1 MKKARYQTESIG
13 HFGLATKYY
22 THFTSPIRRYPDLQI
37 HRIIKE
43 NIHQKLNKKR
53 LEHYDTILEDI
64 CFKSSTM
71 ERQAE
76 EAERESIKYK
86 KCEYM
91 LSHIGEEFIGV
102 ISGMT
107 NFGFYVE
114 LENTIEGLVHI
125 ASLKNDYYNYIEDE
139 YKIVGDIIG
148 ESVIVKVLDVDKLSK
163 TIDFSLI
170 KKI

>member
-1 MKKARYQTESIG
+1 MAN
-13 HFGLATKYY
+13 KYY

-91 LSHIGEEFIGV
+91 LSHIGEEFIGF
-102 ISGMT
+102 ISSMA

-125 ASLKNDYYNYIEDE
+125 ASLKDDYYNYIEDE
-139 YKIVGDIIG
+139 YKIVGDITKISYSIG

>member
-1 MKKARYQTESIG
+1 
-13 HFGLATKYY
+13 
-22 THFTSPIRRYPDLQI
+22 
-37 HRIIKE
+37 
-43 NIHQKLNKKR
+43 
-53 LEHYDTILEDI
+53 
-64 CFKSSTM
+64 M

-125 ASLKNDYYNYIEDE
+125 ASLKDDYYNYIEDE
-139 YKIVGDIIG
+139 YKIVGDITKISYSIG